1 MGVAWWW
8 IDRGF
13 QGVMARRGHGDGAA
27 MASIM
32 SAAASRRDGDVVV
45 AQKGPT
51 KFREQQQDMDV
62 AVVRQWP
69 TEAAGYGTAWRGR
82 GGGVSSHKLDMHLIM

>member
-1 MGVAWWW
+1 MLVAWRRL
-8 IDRGF
+8 DRGF
-13 QGVMARRGHGDGAA
+13 QGVVARRGRGDGAA
-27 MASIM
+27 MASIRT
-32 SAAASRRDGDVVV
+32 AAASRRDGDVVV

-51 KFREQQQDMDV
+51 KFRGRQQDMDV